1 MGEYHP
7 ASLQGP
13 DPSSMSSSPPES
25 AARAASPT
33 HAEPVLRPLARSD
46 RSAIES
52 ILRATGVFNDAE
64 IAVALELVDAP
75 SEVGYRFLVAECDG
89 RVAGYACFGATPMT
103 DGVFD
108 LYWIAVDPELHGK
121 GIGRRLMDATRDAVR
136 EEDGRMIVIETASKP
151 SYDATRAFYL
161 AYGCREVARIPDF
174 YARGDDKV
182 TYVITLDRTSR

>member
-1 MGEYHP
+1 
-7 ASLQGP
+7 
-13 DPSSMSSSPPES
+13 MSSRSPES
-25 AARAASPT
+25 SALARSL
-33 HAEPVLRPLARSD
+33 HDVEPVLRGLARSD
-46 RSAIES
+46 RAPIES

-64 IAVALELVDAP
+64 VAVALELVDAP

-108 LYWIAVDPELHGK
+108 LYWIAVDPTLHGQ
-121 GIGRRLMDATRDAVR
+121 GIGRRLMDATRAAVR
-136 EEDGRMIVIETASKP
+136 ATSGRMIVIETASKP

-182 TYVITLDRTSR
+182 TYVVALDRAER